1 MSLLQPQTYIFDV
14 NMSCDGCSKG
24 IERALEPL
32 KGNGVENY
40 EVSFDKK
47 LVRVTCSSPMSAEE
61 VLTAIQKTGKV
72 ATLINIEPLLTK

>member
-1 MSLLQPQTYIFDV
+1 M
-14 NMSCDGCSKG
+14 NCNGCSKG
-24 IERALEPL
+24 IERVLEPL
-32 KGNGVENY
+32 KGHGVEKY

-72 ATLINIEPLLTK
+72 ATLVNIEPMLSK